1 MRLLWNAK
9 LGDSSSGPNFW
20 GQGFNIA
27 PQDPTGRVNIT
38 GVLGAGGTVKLYH
51 SFKPK
56 PSFDANAREVVEIGS
71 YNALGGAT
79 VANIA
84 KGYIIAAVTA
94 GDATTSLT
102 VDFAF
107 I

>member
-9 LGDSSSGPNFW
+9 LGDHSAGPNFL

-56 PSFDANAREVVEIGS
+56 PSYDSALREVVEIGS
-71 YNALGGAT
+71 YNALGGAVVSSIT
-79 VANIA
+79 
-84 KGYIIAAVTA
+84 KGYILAAVTA
-94 GDATTSLT
+94 GDETTSLT
-102 VDFAF
+102 VDFSF
-107 I
+107 V